1 MDDLMQ
7 FFLYNATHFVII
19 KWIRVETSPLL
30 GKTKL
35 EAWRN
40 FSSSI
45 EVYKAVG
52 NLKEKFI
59 KGFQRILYHRHK
71 HKILEY
77 NVFPKFLETSFLNC
91 LRNKSNRE
99 AKGVRI
105 GFDID
110 IVDHTCIVNDL
121 NTKGRCYYTC
131 NFDWDFQDVTDM
143 NYLALTTL
151 TYCEC

>member
-40 FSSSI
+40 FFSSI
-45 EVYKAVG
+45 EVNKAVG

-59 KGFQRILYHRHK
+59 KGF
-71 HKILEY
+71 LE
-77 NVFPKFLETSFLNC
+77 
-91 LRNKSNRE
+91 
-99 AKGVRI
+99 
-105 GFDID
+105 D
-110 IVDHTCIVNDL
+110 IVSQT
-121 NTKGRCYYTC
+121 
-131 NFDWDFQDVTDM
+131 Q
-143 NYLALTTL
+143 A
-151 TYCEC
+151 